1 MAVTVI
7 PKQDFQM
14 QSKKTPKKMQ
24 FNLNIQLTSYADNP
38 NCSQV
43 DKTMHENIFWHCPK
57 PKDGVTSITM
67 FVFVN

>member
-1 MAVTVI
+1 
-7 PKQDFQM
+7 
-14 QSKKTPKKMQ
+14 MQ